1 MPTDKQTKAN
11 SSKPLTPALSS
22 NFRNVK
28 SPFTPRLQGSPS
40 PSPVLSSRREPFVR
54 AKSPGKTEQA
64 STPLNNNITPRSG
77 VRRSRQGTESP
88 STPAPIRDTN
98 NGPQTRPL
106 SRTEAG
112 KPARAQPQGLGI
124 NSPRLAASNGPAVKN
139 GTPAASV
146 ATVHRRVSGAKSSVE
161 TNKDTPSKFFHAS
174 EAKSAVGTPVDEAFP
189 RGNYFVGPPQVAVAP
204 LPSQHST
211 RTEKA
216 SDLDEKF
223 IRADDLPQNA
233 PSKRPPLL
241 PHVSAGRPDTLTL
254 DRRRERAGSSA
265 SSQPSPP
272 SSPRKYKP
280 LIQQPTSPRKAQTGI
295 TPSPPGPLR
304 TTIERPKS
312 TLGTGSISQ
321 LVPQAGHR
329 KSISAGSA
337 TVKSEAGAE
346 APRMQAPQPLD
357 LQFPPMGSPQ
367 AFVNNTLS
375 PETLSPRSFSLA
387 STNTVPTSV
396 TSETDASEI
405 VKPRSR
411 PVSMVDL
418 DSITSPV
425 LPQNDGAANA
435 RRERKV
441 LDLEISNSSLLAINK
456 TLEREL
462 RKQSG
467 ELRRFRRLSRAGRLS
482 LATTRTVSGQSAY
495 SLDTVNEQ
503 DSENVEKLSDL
514 DEGSDFGDFDDF
526 DDEDDSLVSEDSS
539 SLMSVSARA
548 RQRARDEK
556 RLMQDLS
563 RHHQLLAESQ
573 RLSSTI
579 KRCSTITEDLI
590 REGNKALEYRVGIG
604 DVQIG
609 GRVLNDDELDER
621 GFVAGSEEPESRQGL
636 LSPGLGKA
644 KLTET
649 QLWTDIPSSGP
660 TNNRD
665 SVLSLEVM
673 SPVLM
678 QGAKTG

>member
-1 MPTDKQTKAN
+1 MPTDKQTRAN

-40 PSPVLSSRREPFVR
+40 PSPVISSRREPFVR
-54 AKSPGKTEQA
+54 AKSPGKTEQV
-64 STPLNNNITPRSG
+64 STPLNHNITPRSG
-77 VRRSRQGTESP
+77 IRRSRPGTESP

-106 SRTEAG
+106 SRTEAT

-124 NSPRLAASNGPAVKN
+124 NSPRLAASNGLVVKS
-139 GTPAASV
+139 GPPAASV
-146 ATVHRRVSGAKSSVE
+146 VTVHRRVSGAKSNVE
-161 TNKDTPSKFFHAS
+161 GNKDISSKFFHAS
-174 EAKSAVGTPVDEAFP
+174 EAKSVVGTPVDDPFP
-189 RGNYFVGPPQVAVAP
+189 RANYFAPSPQIPAGLSNQQNTGIDKNVA
-204 LPSQHST
+204 
-211 RTEKA
+211 
-216 SDLDEKF
+216 LDEKF
-223 IRADDLPQNA
+223 IRADDLPQIA
-233 PSKRPPLL
+233 ASKRPPL
-241 PHVSAGRPDTLTL
+241 PHVQARKPDALVL

-280 LIQQPTSPRKAQTGI
+280 LIQQPTSPRKTQFGT

-304 TTIERPKS
+304 NTIERPKS
-312 TLGTGSISQ
+312 TIGAGTVTQ
-321 LVPQAGHR
+321 LAPQAGHR
-329 KSISAGSA
+329 KSVSAGSA
-337 TVKSEAGAE
+337 TVKSESKADT
-346 APRMQAPQPLD
+346 PRMQAAQPLD
-357 LQFPPMGSPQ
+357 LRFPPIGSPQ
-367 AFVNNTLS
+367 LLVNNTLS
-375 PETLSPRSFSLA
+375 PETQSPRSFSLA

-405 VKPRSR
+405 AKPRSR
-411 PVSMVDL
+411 PMSMVDL
-418 DSITSPV
+418 DSVTSPV
-425 LPQNDGAANA
+425 LPQNDGAGNA

-482 LATTRTVSGQSAY
+482 LATNRTVSGQSAY
-495 SLDTVNEQ
+495 SLDTVTEQ
-503 DSENVEKLSDL
+503 DSENVDKLSDL
-514 DEGSDFGDFDDF
+514 DEGSDFDDFDDF
-526 DDEDDSLVSEDSS
+526 EDEDDSLISEDSS
-539 SLMSVSARA
+539 ALTSVSTRA
-548 RQRARDEK
+548 RQRARDER

-573 RLSSTI
+573 KLSSTI

-621 GFVAGSEEPESRQGL
+621 GFVAGSEEPESRKGL

-649 QLWTDIPSSGP
+649 QLWTDIPTAEP

-665 SVLSLEVM
+665 SGISSLEVM
-673 SPVLM
+673 SPVII
-678 QGAKTG
+678 QGSKTG